1 MVLFIAAGIRS
12 RRGQAQG
19 RPPRELIFI
28 VTALLLGLAGAIVL
42 LLGAG
47 SSDGARLALGMRL
60 VAQGE
65 VLTLVVGVGSIL
77 VPAFLGHR
85 MQGLVTKVDRP
96 GDRGKLVFYVVIA
109 VILVATFILEAY
121 GLERIAAA
129 AREAA
134 ISAVLLGVWRI
145 QRGGTSGRLPLTLRA
160 AGFAILVGLWT
171 IVIMG
176 AHPLLGEHVVFI
188 GGYGFLTM
196 GIATRVVVAH
206 GGWPPQDEARL
217 LHPAILLALVAALGL
232 RVAAELVPA
241 QASALWGA
249 AGALWSVAW
258 LAWAAGAVPRI
269 VRLNR
274 GQAAA

>member
-1 MVLFIAAGIRS
+1 
-12 RRGQAQG
+12 
-19 RPPRELIFI
+19 
-28 VTALLLGLAGAIVL
+28 
-42 LLGAG
+42 
-47 SSDGARLALGMRL
+47 
-60 VAQGE
+60 
-65 VLTLVVGVGSIL
+65 
-77 VPAFLGHR
+77 
-85 MQGLVTKVDRP
+85 
-96 GDRGKLVFYVVIA
+96 
-109 VILVATFILEAY
+109 
-121 GLERIAAA
+121 
-129 AREAA
+129 
-134 ISAVLLGVWRI
+134 
-145 QRGGTSGRLPLTLRA
+145 LRA

-171 IVIMG
+171 IVILG
-176 AHPLLGEHVVFI
+176 ARPLLGEHVVFI

-206 GGWPPQDEARL
+206 GGWPQQDEARL